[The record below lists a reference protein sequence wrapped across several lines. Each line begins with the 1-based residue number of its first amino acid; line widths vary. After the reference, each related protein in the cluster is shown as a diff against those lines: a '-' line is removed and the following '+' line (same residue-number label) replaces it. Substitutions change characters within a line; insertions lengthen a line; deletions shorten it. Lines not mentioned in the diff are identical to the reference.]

1 VQELVN
7 LLFLFVSTRFSQI
20 MSTPPFFS
28 SKSCQTFTKPLPVVH
43 PKSLQ
48 TPGYTVPSPPFRS
61 GIFKLQPSEQLHL
74 NRSATWE
81 AAVEEMWQ
89 KVLVP
94 MGFKLEAPGTWWI
107 FSHCHG
113 KKNHRFWIAPT
124 FLRESKYGADEGS
137 IS

>member
-7 LLFLFVSTRFSQI
+7 LLFLFVSSRFSQI
-20 MSTPPFFS
+20 MSTPPGFFRAKFAKLS
-28 SKSCQTFTKPLPVVH
+28 PNL
-43 PKSLQ
+43 SLLCTQ
-48 TPGYTVPSPPFRS
+48 KASQKPGYTAPSPPFRS

-113 KKNHRFWIAPT
+113 RKNTTGF
-124 FLRESKYGADEGS
+124 G
-137 IS
+137 